1 MQDGILTTAGVLCGL
16 AGALPRRY
24 EVILTALA
32 STAAGAISMGAGA
45 YLGTRAEGEV
55 LEGELNRARGEVVRE
70 PYMVQENLLE
80 QLAKEGLSREAGYR
94 VVKLLSSAP
103 EALTKT
109 AEQKI
114 YGIGDNLVSNPISD
128 GLVMGMAFVVGAL
141 VPLLPFVMVSS
152 TDTGLF
158 GAVVATAAALF
169 GVGYFEGWLA
179 DRTRW
184 LSGLRFLSIA
194 LGAAVAGFG
203 LGKLIAWLSGV
214 NINPAS

>member
-1 MQDGILTTAGVLCGL
+1 
-16 AGALPRRY
+16 
-24 EVILTALA
+24 
-32 STAAGAISMGAGA
+32 
-45 YLGTRAEGEV
+45 
-55 LEGELNRARGEVVRE
+55 
-70 PYMVQENLLE
+70 
-80 QLAKEGLSREAGYR
+80 
-94 VVKLLSSAP
+94 
-103 EALTKT
+103 
-109 AEQKI
+109 
-114 YGIGDNLVSNPISD
+114 
-128 GLVMGMAFVVGAL
+128 MAFVVGAL

-152 TDTGLF
+152 TDTGLI

-184 LSGLRFLSIA
+184 LSGSRFLSIA